1 MTIFPRAAARHVIG
15 LALAACLAPGVVP
28 LAAGQDKP
36 VVSGEAG
43 RRLDEYLSRLE
54 KFGYSGGA
62 LAVRGKDVLLMKS
75 YGPGDAAR
83 RVPLTTGS
91 VYNLGSITKQF
102 TAAAILTLEMQG
114 RLSVTD
120 PVSKY
125 LGAVPADKA
134 GITLHHLLTHS
145 AGLES
150 DFAPTDYDPVGRD
163 EYVRRALQSK
173 LLFAPGAGY
182 EYSNAGYSLLAA
194 IVEIVSGQPYE
205 VYLTDRVLKPA
216 GMRETGYK
224 LPKWEPDRIA
234 HGYQDGQDWG
244 TILQRIQEPDAPYWT
259 LRGNGGLHTTLA
271 DMLAWHRALNGDAV
285 LSAEARAKYFK
296 PYVAEGP
303 AGQSHYAYGW
313 AVSTS
318 DRGTAVVQHNGG
330 NGIYVAE
337 FMRFPDEDAM
347 LFVTSTDTTITATP
361 VAGVLENLLFGG
373 KAALPPRVVDIAPD
387 RLAALAGEWRLPG
400 DGAFIIEAEAGGL
413 TVRPRGEEAFAALAA
428 LPPDR
433 AAWAAK
439 VSRRTA
445 EIAARAF
452 AGDVTLLHAAM
463 GGGLPIDAIRAQEAD
478 MMRDRESRLGAFK
491 GSAVAGALP
500 RDADTL
506 RVFVR
511 LDFAKRAVYNV
522 YLWRGDRILG
532 LRGTPVLSPLRYLP
546 TSESEF
552 VAFSLDGGGIERRL
566 RVTVRDGQPRLVAG
580 PADAPIEAVR
590 SVKGVGTI

>member
-1 MTIFPRAAARHVIG
+1 MTIFSRAAARHITG
-15 LALAACLAPGVVP
+15 LALAVWLAPGVVA
-28 LAAGQDKP
+28 LAAGQDTP

-150 DFAPTDYDPVGRD
+150 DFAPNDYDPVGRD
-163 EYVRRALQSK
+163 EYVRRALQST

-194 IVEIVSGQPYE
+194 IVEIVSGQTYE
-205 VYLTDRVLKPA
+205 AYLTERVLKPA

-224 LPKWEPDRIA
+224 LPKWTPDRIA

-244 TILQRIQEPDAPYWT
+244 TILERIQEPDAPYWT
-259 LRGNGGLHTTLA
+259 LRGNGGLHTTMA
-271 DMLAWHRALNGDAV
+271 DMLAWHRALSTDAV

-303 AGQSHYAYGW
+303 AGLSHYAYGW
-313 AVSTS
+313 AVGKSA
-318 DRGTAVVQHNGG
+318 RGTAVVQHNGG

-337 FMRFPDEDAM
+337 FVRFPDEDAM
-347 LFVTSTDTTITATP
+347 LFVTSTDTTIPATP
-361 VAGVLENLLFGG
+361 VVENLETMLFGG
-373 KAALPPRVVDIAPD
+373 TVALPPRVVSVAAD
-387 RLAALAGEWRLPG
+387 RLQALAGEWRLPG
-400 DGAFIIEAEAGGL
+400 GGVLSVAVHDGAL
-413 TVRPRGEEAFAALAA
+413 DVRPRGQEAFAALAA
-428 LPPDR
+428 LPPAR
-433 AAWAAK
+433 AAWAAE
-439 VSRRTA
+439 VSTRTA
-445 EIAARAF
+445 EIAAKAF
-452 AGDVTLLHAAM
+452 AGDVTGLHEAM
-463 GGGLPIDAIRAQEAD
+463 GGVMSLEEIRAQEAD
-478 MMRDRESRLGAFK
+478 MMRDRESRLGKFRR
-491 GSAVAGALP
+491 SAVVGALP
-500 RDADTL
+500 RDAETL

-511 LDFAKRAVYNV
+511 VDFEKRSVFNV
-522 YLWRGDRILG
+522 YVWRGQRILG
-532 LRGTPVLSPLRYLP
+532 LRGTPTLPPLRYLP
-546 TSESEF
+546 VSETEF
-552 VAFSLDGGGIERRL
+552 AGFSLDGGGIVRRV
-566 RVTVRDGQPRLVAG
+566 RVGEKDGQLLMVAG
-580 PADAPIEAVR
+580 TPDAPVEAVR
-590 SVKGVGTI
+590 LK

>member
-1 MTIFPRAAARHVIG
+1 MGISRPLSARWCVHLALVVCLALGCASLAAAQDRPIVTG
-15 LALAACLAPGVVP
+15 DLGRTLDDYLA
-28 LAAGQDKP
+28 
-36 VVSGEAG
+36 
-43 RRLDEYLSRLE
+43 RLE
-54 KFGYSGGA
+54 RFGFSGGA
-62 LAVRGKDVLLMKS
+62 LAVRGKDVVLLKS

-83 RVPLTTGS
+83 REPLTSAS

-114 RLSVTD
+114 KLSVGD
-120 PVSKY
+120 PASKY
-125 LGAVPADKA
+125 LSGVPADKA

-150 DFAPTDYDPVGRD
+150 DFAPSDYDPVGRD

-173 LLFAPGAGY
+173 LLFAPGTGY

-205 VYLTDRVLKPA
+205 VYLTERVLKPA

-224 LPKWEPDRIA
+224 LPKWAPERIA

-259 LRGNGGLHTTLA
+259 LRGNGGLHTTLT

-285 LSAEARAKYFK
+285 LSAEARARYFK

-313 AVSTS
+313 AVSKS
-318 DRGTAVVQHNGG
+318 ERGTAVVQHNGG

-361 VAGVLENLLFGG
+361 VAGILEHLLFGG
-373 KAALPPRVVDIAPD
+373 KAALPPRVVDVAPD

-400 DGAFIIEAEAGGL
+400 GAALVVAAEAGAL
-413 TVRPRGEEAFAALAA
+413 AVRPRGEEAFAALAA

-439 VSRRTA
+439 VSKRTA
-445 EIAARAF
+445 EIAAKAF
-452 AGDVTLLHAAM
+452 AGDVTLLHEAM

-491 GSAVAGALP
+491 GSAVVGALP
-500 RDADTL
+500 RDAETL

-511 LDFAKRAVYNV
+511 LDFAERAVFNV

-532 LRGTPVLSPLRYLP
+532 LRGTPVLPPLRYLP
-546 TSESEF
+546 TSEAEF

-566 RVTVRDGQPRLVAG
+566 RVVERDGQLRIAAG
-580 PADAPIEAVR
+580 PPDAPVEAIR
-590 SVKGVGTI
+590 AR